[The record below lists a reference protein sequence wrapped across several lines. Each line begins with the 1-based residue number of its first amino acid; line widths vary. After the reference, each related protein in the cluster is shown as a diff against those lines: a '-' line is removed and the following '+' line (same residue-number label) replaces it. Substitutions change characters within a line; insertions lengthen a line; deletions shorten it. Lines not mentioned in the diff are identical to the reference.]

1 MNASVE
7 RQQFQVDGLD
17 CASEVRVLTDRVA
30 RVPGIVDLAF
40 DVLNGRMTA
49 TFDPSAVSVEQILA
63 AVAETGMS
71 ARLVTRSPSAAGA
84 DGGFKSR
91 GRFWGTVL
99 SAALLTAGFVLHAVA
114 AGSVAAAF
122 RPVDAGGMSGSASAW
137 AIRALYLLAIL
148 SGGWSVVPKAQTALR
163 RLVPDMN
170 LLMCIAVVGAV
181 ALGDWFEAAT
191 ITCLFSLALLLEQA
205 SMTRAQ
211 RAIASL
217 LKIAP
222 QTAHHRIVA
231 TGRVDD
237 VAVATVSVGERLVVR
252 PHERIPLDGRVLDG
266 SSDVDESPITGESMP
281 VSKATGDD
289 VFAGSINHDGV
300 LEIAATKTADNTILA
315 RIVDRVENAAAYRA
329 PSQQWIESFAARYT
343 PAMTLLALAVALLP
357 PLVVGHFAEWAYRA
371 LVLLVIACP
380 CALVIST
387 PVSIISAIAAA
398 TRQGVLI
405 KGGRSLEAC
414 ARIAAVALDKTGTL
428 TEGRPA
434 VQRIVP
440 LNGHSSGEVI
450 ERAAALESH
459 STHPLARAV
468 LRKAAEE
475 GLHPAAAR
483 EYRSLRGRGGEGQF
497 DGRAFWIGSH
507 RLMHEL
513 EAETAGVH
521 DLAIEME
528 DAGHTI
534 IAVGNANHVC
544 GLIAVADEVRGN
556 ARETIRAL
564 KRLGVRHVAMLTGD
578 NEKTA
583 AAVAELVGVDNFSAN
598 LLPDDKVREVLA
610 LRAQYGPVAMIGDG
624 VNDAP
629 AMAAAD
635 VAIAMAAMGADAA
648 VETADIAL
656 MSDQFG
662 KVPWLFE
669 HARRTLRIVR
679 CNVAFALGLKVL
691 FLLLSLVGLA
701 SLWMAIAADTGAS
714 LLVIANGLRLLRS

>member
-1 MNASVE
+1 
-7 RQQFQVDGLD
+7 
-17 CASEVRVLTDRVA
+17 
-30 RVPGIVDLAF
+30 
-40 DVLNGRMTA
+40 MTA
-49 TFDPSAVSVEQILA
+49 TFEPSAVSAQQIVA

-71 ARLVTRSPSAAGA
+71 AHLVARRVPAAGVNTWLKNPA
-84 DGGFKSR
+84 R
-91 GRFWGTVL
+91 LLGTIL
-99 SAALLTAGFVLHAVA
+99 SGTLLIAGFVLHAVTS
-114 AGSVAAAF
+114 GSLAAAF
-122 RPVDAGGMSGSASAW
+122 HALDGGAGSQGGTGW
-137 AIRALYLLAIL
+137 AIRALYGL
-148 SGGWSVVPKAQTALR
+148 SIVAGGWAVVPKAWTALR

-170 LLMCIAVVGAV
+170 LLMCIAAVGAV

-191 ITCLFSLALLLEQA
+191 ITCLFSLSLLLEQA
-205 SMTRAQ
+205 SMMHAQ

-217 LKIAP
+217 LNIAP
-222 QTAHHRIVA
+222 QTARRRMLP
-231 TGRVDD
+231 TDRVEE
-237 VAVATVSVGERLVVR
+237 VAVASVRVGERLVVR

-266 SSDVDESPITGESMP
+266 NSDVDESPITGESMP
-281 VSKATGDD
+281 VSKTTADE

-300 LEIAATKTADNTILA
+300 LEIEATKTADETILA
-315 RIVDRVENAAAYRA
+315 RIVDRVQSAAAYRA

-357 PLVVGHFAEWAYRA
+357 PLVFGHFGDWAYRA

-414 ARIAAVALDKTGTL
+414 AGLAAVALDKTGTL

-434 VQRIVP
+434 VQRVVP
-440 LNGHSSGEVI
+440 LNGHSDGELI

-475 GLHPAAAR
+475 GLRPAAAG
-483 EYRSLRGRGGEGQF
+483 EYRSLRGRGGEGLF

-507 RLMHEL
+507 RLMHER
-513 EAETAGVH
+513 EAETPGVH
-521 DLAIEME
+521 DLAIAME

-544 GLIAVADEVRGN
+544 GLIAVADEVRGT
-556 ARETIRAL
+556 AREVIRDL
-564 KRLGVRHVAMLTGD
+564 RRLGIRHVAMLTGD

-583 AAVAELVGVDNFSAN
+583 AAVAELVGVDSYRAD
-598 LLPDDKVREVLA
+598 LLPEDKVREVVA
-610 LRAQYGPVAMIGDG
+610 LRARYGPVAMIGDG

-635 VAIAMAAMGADAA
+635 VAIAMAAMGTDAA

-656 MSDQFG
+656 MSDQIG
-662 KVPWLFE
+662 KIPWLIE
-669 HARRTLRIVR
+669 HARRTLRIIR

-691 FLLLSLVGLA
+691 FLVLSLVGLA

-714 LLVIANGLRLLRS
+714 LLVIANGLRLLRK